1 MEPSIA
7 IAALA
12 VILAAIAV
20 GVTLSRRRNHVVEG
34 LRSELDLALAE
45 NAKLEAERKRLED
58 ELHDAKVKAAGP
70 EKLAEHARLGVD
82 YAEQLAKTRDL
93 TSRQKLLH
101 AHAASLQSDRGA
113 NGVQDWTDAQHRLAI
128 EAELARRG

>member
-20 GVTLSRRRNHVVEG
+20 GVTLSRRRNHIVEG